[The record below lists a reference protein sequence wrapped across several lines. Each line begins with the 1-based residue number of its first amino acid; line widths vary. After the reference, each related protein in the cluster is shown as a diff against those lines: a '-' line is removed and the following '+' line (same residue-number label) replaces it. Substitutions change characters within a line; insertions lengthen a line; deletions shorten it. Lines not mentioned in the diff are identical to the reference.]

1 MTETEKSWHALK
13 ESLERLYHEFHECQ
27 KKLDAANEDN
37 LKLKL
42 LIKEKDE
49 RIKNLETQEK
59 IVKIADNLAEDT
71 QKTTDLKLKIN
82 EYIREIDRCIAFLS
96 ND

>member
-1 MTETEKSWHALK
+1 MTETEKSWQVLQ
-13 ESLERLYHEFHECQ
+13 ESLQKLYHEFHDC
-27 KKLDAANEDN
+27 KSRLVAATEENN
-37 LKLKL
+37 KLKL
-42 LIKEKDE
+42 SIKEKEE

-71 QKTTDLKLKIN
+71 QKTTELKLKIN